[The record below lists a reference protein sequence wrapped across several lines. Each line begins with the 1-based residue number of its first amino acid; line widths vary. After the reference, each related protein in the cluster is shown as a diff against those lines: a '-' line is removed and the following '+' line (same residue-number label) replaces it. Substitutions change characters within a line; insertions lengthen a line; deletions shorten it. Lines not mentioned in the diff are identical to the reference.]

1 MRFIRSFSIAMAF
14 FALCTQAA
22 GAQAQW
28 TGDAGVFA
36 RWNML
41 ASSYETDGGLGG
53 GARLGAFLYKNL
65 ELEIDAAYTWNNGK
79 SGSVLGGLNYAPI
92 SVKSLYFYPLNDKFA
107 VMGGLGYTQ
116 EKFSG
121 GLNADDWAWAGELG
135 VRMMFKKNWYALLDY
150 TAYYSKIAA
159 NPSNAVS
166 STTNSGIELG
176 VGYLFPLRK
185 AKESPKPV
193 PPPPMHRQPPPPAQ
207 PAAAAAVVAAP
218 APPPD
223 DDHDGVVNSLDKCP
237 MTPAGAPVD
246 ADGCAMSQRD
256 ADHDGVMDDKDH
268 CPNTPAGTTVD
279 ATGCKPLVLEGVKFE
294 TNKAVLL
301 ASSSASLDA
310 QAKGLIAHPTVHIEV
325 AGYTDNSGTA
335 AHNLKLSQARADAV
349 KTYLVSEGVSA
360 DRITAKG
367 YGEANPLVPNS
378 STANKAENRRVE
390 IKITSE

>member
-1 MRFIRSFSIAMAF
+1 MRRIRFVSLAVIL
-14 FALCTQAA
+14 FALCARPVA
-22 GAQAQW
+22 AQAPW

-36 RWNML
+36 RWNSL
-41 ASSYETDGGLGG
+41 ASSYETDAGLGG
-53 GARLGAFLYKNL
+53 GARLGVFPYKNL
-65 ELEIDAAYTWNNGK
+65 EVEIDAAYAWNGGK
-79 SGSVLGGLNYAPI
+79 SGSALGGLNYAPI
-92 SVKSLYFYPLNDKFA
+92 SVKALYFLPLNDRFS
-107 VMGGLGYTQ
+107 VMAGLGYTQ
-116 EKFSG
+116 ERFSG
-121 GLNADDWAWAGELG
+121 GLNADDWAWATELG
-135 VRMMFKKNWYALLDY
+135 VRMMVKKDWYALLDF
-150 TAYYSKIAA
+150 TAYYSSVAA
-159 NPSNAVS
+159 NPSNAVT
-166 STTNSGIELG
+166 STWNRGLELG

-218 APPPD
+218 LPPD
-223 DDHDGVVNSLDKCP
+223 DDHDGVVNDSDKCP
-237 MTPAGAPVD
+237 MTPAGSAVD
-246 ADGCAMSQRD
+246 ADGCAASQRD
-256 ADHDGVMDDKDH
+256 GDHDGVMDDKDH